1 MKFLA
6 QTAALAVTALLL
18 TTGSAFAAT
27 TVGLTFAG
35 GCPHGENDPFCDSSG
50 NAGTDNVALLL
61 GVAETDVTFIG
72 EQSTDASYAGFSITF
87 DNDGDF
93 EEGDFSGTW
102 TVTDTSI
109 THLAFK
115 ADGYYI
121 LADIGGND
129 SGSWSTDIGDWS
141 PDYLTMT
148 CPVGICASER
158 LYVLGDFLDQSTW
171 DDDPSTGTYAPLSNV
186 TAYGVVPIPAAV
198 WLFGSGL
205 GLLGWMRRK
214 SIAAS

>member
-6 QTAALAVTALLL
+6 QTAALAATALLL
-18 TTGSAFAAT
+18 ATGSAFAAT

-35 GCPHGENDPFCDSSG
+35 GCPSAEDDPFCGTAG
-50 NAGTDNVALLL
+50 NADTKNVSLLL
-61 GVAETDVTFIG
+61 GVPQGDVTLIG
-72 EQSTDASYAGFSITF
+72 TIDEDAGSSAFSITGL
-87 DNDGDF
+87 DDY
-93 EEGDFSGTW
+93 SGTW
-102 TVTDTSI
+102 NVTDTSI

-121 LADIGGND
+121 LADIGANT
-129 SGSWSTDIGDWS
+129 SGTWSTDINDWGDYGDGS
-141 PDYLTMT
+141 VM
-148 CPVGICASER
+148 CPADICLAGPR
-158 LYVLGDFLDQSTW
+158 AYVETDFLD
-171 DDDPSTGTYAPLSNV
+171 DDGAGGVAKLSN
-186 TAYGVVPIPAAV
+186 ARAFSVVPIPAAV